1 MERGRLGWYGH
12 VERIAG
18 GKMVSESQCRLINV
32 DGKRPQGRPRM
43 TWKEGVEKTMERW
56 GLRREM
62 ARDREVWRNSIHV
75 KCLTLAGKEK

>member
-1 MERGRLGWYGH
+1 MFIY
-12 VERIAG
+12 
-18 GKMVSESQCRLINV
+18 
-32 DGKRPQGRPRM
+32 
-43 TWKEGVEKTMERW
+43 MERW